1 MPSSAYRIH
10 LGFEIGTG
18 DAVGIPLHHAV
29 LTGLTRLSGKTT
41 AAEAI
46 MGRLPEGFKALAF
59 RTKRGEIAFRAAN
72 PVVPFFRARTDWEYV
87 QSLLEAAMKERMKF
101 ERSWIIKA
109 VKGTT
114 TLREVY
120 SNIKGEL
127 ESGKRLRGLD
137 ESVWTNLAAY
147 FEKIL
152 PQLEAHPFADSLE
165 LHSGPNL
172 MDLGHL
178 SEEVQALVI
187 ASSLE
192 QIWQEGKDTL
202 VVIPEAWRFVPQQ
215 RGNPVKWAAQHV
227 IREGGAVGVYLLL
240 DSQDIAGVEKA
251 VLKSCDIWLLG
262 RQREWNEVVRVLK
275 QLPTRER
282 PRPDEVMKLA
292 LGHFFVAAGDW
303 CRQVYVQPTWLDSEA
318 AVEVALGRREVPAAP
333 EMEEE
338 DPMVIADLEGKL
350 KAVEEERD
358 QLKAQVATL
367 NQEIESNL
375 RQVREYASNLEA
387 LELRLAGVQ
396 KGVEMLHRGFELL
409 GVFPG
414 GATVDIDRIVA
425 EAVKRMPTGQS
436 YILEAKEF
444 ILKDYQQREVSR
456 ILEAV
461 SGLTAEQKDLLRF
474 LAGVGKV
481 ERREAARAVF
491 AQSPSSFSN
500 RAWGDKWNKERLL
513 PVVDIGAAIWDSKHG
528 MIIYSLPETVKRQ
541 LEVYRPTPQE
551 VEQVVAAA
559 ETMFAKGKVE

>member
-1 MPSSAYRIH
+1 M
-10 LGFEIGTG
+10 
-18 DAVGIPLHHAV
+18 
-29 LTGLTRLSGKTT
+29 K
-41 AAEAI
+41 
-46 MGRLPEGFKALAF
+46 RLPDGFKALAF
-59 RTKRGEIAFRAAN
+59 KTKRGEIAFTGAQ
-72 PVVPFFRARTDWEYV
+72 PVVPLFRARTDWEYV

-114 TLREVY
+114 TLQEVY

-165 LHSGPNL
+165 LHPGPNL

-192 QIWQEGKDTL
+192 YVWQQGKDTL

-240 DSQDIAGVEKA
+240 DSQDIAGVDKA

-262 RQREWNEVVRVLK
+262 RQREWNEIARVLK

-292 LGHFFVAAGDW
+292 VGHFFVAAGDW
-303 CRQVYVQPTWLDSEA
+303 CRQVYVQPAWLDCQT
-318 AVEVALGRREVPAAP
+318 AVAVARGETEVPAGP
-333 EMEEE
+333 ELEGEA
-338 DPMVIADLEGKL
+338 PMVIGDIEGRLE
-350 KAVEEERD
+350 AAEEERD
-358 QLKAQVATL
+358 VLRGKVATL
-367 NQEIESNL
+367 EQQLEVRMNE
-375 RQVREYASNLEA
+375 VRELTSSLEA
-387 LELRLAGVQ
+387 QVERLAGMQ
-396 KGVEMLHRGFELL
+396 EGVKTLRRAFQLL
-409 GVFPG
+409 GISRG
-414 GATVDIDRIVA
+414 SASGDIDGIVA
-425 EAVKRMPTGQS
+425 EVVKRMPGRET
-436 YILEAKEF
+436 YVLEAKEF
-444 ILKDYQQREVSR
+444 ILKDYQQREVNR
-456 ILEAV
+456 ILDAV

-474 LAGVGKV
+474 IAGVGKV

-491 AQSPSSFSN
+491 AHSPSSFSN
-500 RAWGDKWNKERLL
+500 RTWGDRWNKERLI
-513 PVVDIGAAIWDSKHG
+513 PVVDIGAATWDSKHG
-528 MIIYSLPETVKRQ
+528 MVIYSLPETIKGR

-559 ETMFAKGKVE
+559 ETIFAKEKVA